1 MEVNPFYMEIAENA
15 YSHYGAVTDFKN
27 FQGNP
32 MPKFSD
38 LPDTIKKAWHD
49 AARYCYNLNSPRAGV
64 ASPSWVGLLAMNLNL
79 FVY

>member
-1 MEVNPFYMEIAENA
+1 MTDLTQNPNPYPYKNLEVNPFYMEIAENA

-32 MPKFSD
+32 MPPFSD

-49 AARYCYNLNSPRAGV
+49 AARYCYNMGNS
-64 ASPSWVGLLAMNLNL
+64 
-79 FVY
+79 